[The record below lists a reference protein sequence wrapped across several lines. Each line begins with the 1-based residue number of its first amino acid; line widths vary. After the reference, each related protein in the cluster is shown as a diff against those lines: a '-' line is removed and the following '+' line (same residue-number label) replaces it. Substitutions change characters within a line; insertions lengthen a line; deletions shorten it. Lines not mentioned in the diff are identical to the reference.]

1 MLPCLVP
8 QNSVKRLVAADVDN
22 EDDDDNDEDDDL

>member
-8 QNSVKRLVAADVDN
+8 QNSVVRLVVTDVDN
-22 EDDDDNDEDDDL
+22 EDDDDNDKDDDL

>member
-8 QNSVKRLVAADVDN
+8 QYSVVRLVVADVDY
-22 EDDDDNDEDDDL
+22 EDDEENDEDDDL